1 MANLMR
7 QLQAIAMT
15 AGSEKRQQDSRYN
28 FNLRAGRS
36 KIVPFYFC
44 KRNSDGS
51 IDNNEYFNL
60 TANYPNQEINWK
72 AKCSGGYY
80 SLTAFNR
87 EAVGQKL
94 GLTLFSLNKANVDL
108 MLSGK
113 MQNKSGTLNEI
124 LQDTLKDDVDARRFV
139 PHMKEVV
146 IQPRMVHHEE
156 GNMPTGKGTNPVTTQ
171 GMKGMIISNITPITA
186 ASNGGIEIQIR
197 QDFYQYEPGIG
208 IPSRATF
215 DSEE

>member
-60 TANYPNQEINWK
+60 TAMQLAEKGIK
-72 AKCSGGYY
+72 GA
-80 SLTAFNR
+80 
-87 EAVGQKL
+87 
-94 GLTLFSLNKANVDL
+94 
-108 MLSGK
+108 GK
-113 MQNKSGTLNEI
+113 
-124 LQDTLKDDVDARRFV
+124 V
-139 PHMKEVV
+139 
-146 IQPRMVHHEE
+146 
-156 GNMPTGKGTNPVTTQ
+156 TNPVTTQ
-171 GMKGMIISNITPITA
+171 GMKGMIISNLTPINA
-186 ASNGGIEIQIR
+186 ASNGGVVIQIR
-197 QDFYQYEPGIG
+197 QD
-208 IPSRATF
+208 SCHT
-215 DSEE
+215 